1 MPSRREGQSKIMS
14 YFSYVGSGPYC
25 YANSF
30 SMMFGEASLSPA
42 VIEFATG
49 SPFGM
54 QLHGGALPFFDPYG
68 WTPEA
73 GFEGALAAM
82 GWAST
87 VAYGGSEET
96 ALARLADALAAGP
109 VWIGPV
115 EMGHLRHQPG
125 MRGAIG
131 ADHYVVVLALSGDMV
146 EMHDP
151 QGYPHATLPLA
162 DFVAAWRGE
171 TVDYGE
177 AFTMRTGFRRV
188 EIVPEEEA
196 IRRALPAAIRWLAM
210 DGDLQPPPGTLGN
223 EAAALALAERVAAGC
238 DDDLRGHL
246 THFAVRVGARRAAD
260 AARCLTRI
268 GLDAAAEI
276 MGRQARLIGALQ
288 YPLVARDD
296 ATAAAHLRALAPTY
310 RELLAVL
317 ERPAAS

>member
-1 MPSRREGQSKIMS
+1 
-14 YFSYVGSGPYC
+14 
-25 YANSF
+25 
-30 SMMFGEASLSPA
+30 MMFGEASLPPA

-73 GFEGALAAM
+73 GFEDALAAM
-82 GWAST
+82 GWTSVVT
-87 VAYGGSEET
+87 RRGSEDK
-96 ALARLADALAAGP
+96 ALARLAQALAAGP

-115 EMGHLRHQPG
+115 EMGHLHHQPG

-131 ADHYVVVLALSGDMV
+131 ADHYVVALALRDGLV

-162 DFVAAWRGE
+162 DFMAAWRGE

-177 AFTMRTGFRRV
+177 SYTMRTGFRRI
-188 EIVPEEEA
+188 EIVPEDEA
-196 IRRALPAAIRWLAM
+196 IRRALPAAMRWLAM
-210 DGDLQPPPGTLGN
+210 DRHLQPPPGTLGN

-238 DDDLRGHL
+238 DDELRGHL
-246 THFAVRVGARRAAD
+246 IHFGVRVGARRASD
-260 AARCLTRI
+260 AARCLARI
-268 GLDAAAEI
+268 GLDAAAGI

-288 YPLVARDD
+288 YPLVARHD
-296 ATAAAHLRALAPTY
+296 AAAAVHLRALAPTY

-317 ERPAAS
+317 EPAVVS

>member
-1 MPSRREGQSKIMS
+1 MK

-54 QLHGGALPFFDPYG
+54 QLHGGAMPFFDPYG

-73 GFEGALAAM
+73 GFEDALAAM
-82 GWAST
+82 GWTSAVT
-87 VAYGGSEET
+87 RGGSETE
-96 ALARLADALAAGP
+96 ALSRLVDALAAGP
-109 VWIGPV
+109 AWVGPL

-125 MRGAIG
+125 MHGAIG
-131 ADHYVVVLALSGDMV
+131 ADHYVVVLALRDDMI

-162 DFVAAWRGE
+162 DFMAAWRGE

-177 AFTMRTGFRRV
+177 PYTMRTGFRRV
-188 EIVPEEEA
+188 ETVPEDEA
-196 IRRALPAAIRWLAM
+196 IRRVLPAGIRWLAM
-210 DGDLQPPPGTLGN
+210 DRDLQPPAGTLGN

-238 DDDLRGHL
+238 DDELRGHFI
-246 THFAVRVGARRAAD
+246 HFAVRVGARRAAD

-268 GLDAAAEI
+268 GRDEAAAI
-276 MGRQARLIGALQ
+276 MRRQAQLIGALQ
-288 YPLVARDD
+288 YPLVAGDD
-296 ATAAAHLRALAPTY
+296 AAAAAHLRALAPTY
-310 RELLAVL
+310 RELLTVL
-317 ERPAAS
+317 EEAAVS